1 MEQVCSR
8 VGVIC
13 LQRGFEARKPM
24 LRVRRRVRLLSVR
37 RCSSWLRVGWAFRT
51 SCPGLSRASTSSPPA
66 NTKDVDGRDK
76 PGHDVEAQCLSFE

>member
-24 LRVRRRVRLLSVR
+24 LRVRRRVCLLSLGDVHH
-37 RCSSWLRVGWAFRT
+37 WLRVGWAFRVM
-51 SCPGLSRASTSSPPA
+51 PGL
-66 NTKDVDGRDK
+66 V
-76 PGHDVEAQCLSFE
+76 PGIHVFTTRQH